1 MIRIVLADDHE
12 IVRAGIRMMLEA
24 DPKICVVGEAAE
36 GTQAYS
42 LVARH
47 KPDLL
52 LLDISMPLGQNGLV
66 ACEKITADFPSTKII
81 VLTMFAEPDYLLF
94 TIRGGARGYVL
105 KNSSPAQLN
114 RAVHAVADGGI
125 YIDEKMSELLSKQL
139 AGPNTSND
147 QSIQNLTGREI
158 EVLQL
163 LARGYTNK
171 EISEKLFLSVKTI
184 EAHRRKINQ
193 KLNIDTRAKLVDY
206 AIRHKLLEL

>member
-1 MIRIVLADDHE
+1 M
-12 IVRAGIRMMLEA
+12 
-24 DPKICVVGEAAE
+24 
-36 GTQAYS
+36 
-42 LVARH
+42 
-47 KPDLL
+47 
-52 LLDISMPLGQNGLV
+52 
-66 ACEKITADFPSTKII
+66 
-81 VLTMFAEPDYLLF
+81 
-94 TIRGGARGYVL
+94 L

-184 EAHRRKINQ
+184 EAHRSKINQ

>member
-12 IVRAGIRMMLEA
+12 IVRAGIRLMLEA

-125 YIDEKMSELLSKQL
+125 YRREDER
-139 AGPNTSND
+139 A
-147 QSIQNLTGREI
+147 I
-158 EVLQL
+158 EQAACRPQYEQRPVYPKPY
-163 LARGYTNK
+163 R
-171 EISEKLFLSVKTI
+171 
-184 EAHRRKINQ
+184 
-193 KLNIDTRAKLVDY
+193 
-206 AIRHKLLEL
+206 